1 MKKYRKILRIT
12 SSATSKAKTIKI
24 KCQMK
29 LLTLFKN
36 SISLNMNI
44 SEINRIKTLNK
55 IHNCLRKSKSSNLKI
70 GLLNN
75 NFQPRTKRYTNSE
88 EKFRSTNRKW
98 IIWNTNSNNNKE
110 SPNNHLHPEQPYP
123 LTSPLTREESKK
135 RKNMIIY
142 LIF

>member
-55 IHNCLRKSKSSNLKI
+55 IHNCLRKSKTSNLKI
-70 GLLNN
+70 DLLNN
-75 NFQPRTKRYTNSE
+75 NFQPRIKRYTNSE